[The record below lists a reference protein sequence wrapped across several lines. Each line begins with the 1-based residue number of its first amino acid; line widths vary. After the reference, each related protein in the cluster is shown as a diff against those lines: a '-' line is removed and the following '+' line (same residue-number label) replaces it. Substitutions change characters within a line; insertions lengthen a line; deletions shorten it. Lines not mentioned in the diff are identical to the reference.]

1 MATFSGSY
9 FPSQIQ
15 GPVPG
20 GKAGSIGARPSPQP
34 RERDLEHAHLVHGV
48 QFTDRVPVTL
58 VSDRDR
64 NAVISRSFF
73 ETYYDKVY
81 AIPTAIDFGAI
92 STLAQRSVILWNA
105 HLTPVTLDSIVLDNA
120 EGIFLD
126 GAAVPVVF
134 GPLQTRTYVFTAT
147 DSGPATLS
155 AVAHFSFDPAENLD
169 LPINGQRA
177 RVNPLTPN
185 WRQPVNYE
193 YEFKTDIV
201 TSRNGKEQRRA
212 LRQTPRRKM
221 SYQATPTR
229 TALRKFNDLMAAWHN
244 NTIVL
249 PEFTRQRRL
258 SAPAEVGAALV
269 NYGPAARPNWM
280 VPGATVVMVW
290 KDQTEAR
297 RITAVVDGQVQF
309 SGGSSFEWPVGS
321 KIHPS
326 LAGRFSSAM
335 NSKRETNQ
343 VGVVSLVLE
352 VTPGSESPL
361 VVVPPAPYAFNGR
374 ELFME
379 KPNWGSNPDVNYE
392 AQRDVIDYG
401 RGRTTIFLPID
412 YRTRLWRASYIGR
425 DQASGQRLV
434 NLFLRAKG
442 QRGEFYMPTWEPDI
456 EVGYPAL
463 PGSQSLRV
471 YGTAF
476 ADDYKDDTVHKA
488 VFVMFRDGTYQCN
501 VVQNIY
507 KVNDGDG
514 NDSIVQVADDWVQE
528 VSPLTAKMVC
538 WLPVWRFA
546 TDLFQIQWDTNTVAR
561 CDLTMRTLEDLPV

>member
-1 MATFSGSY
+1 MRT
-9 FPSQIQ
+9 
-15 GPVPG
+15 
-20 GKAGSIGARPSPQP
+20 
-34 RERDLEHAHLVHGV
+34 
-48 QFTDRVPVTL
+48 
-58 VSDRDR
+58 
-64 NAVISRSFF
+64 FF

-105 HLTPVTLDSIVLDNA
+105 HLFPVTLDSITLDDA

-126 GAAVPVVF
+126 GAAVPVTF
-134 GPLQTRTYVFTAT
+134 GPLQTRTYVFTAS

-155 AVAHFSFDPAENLD
+155 AVAHFSFDPDENLD

-201 TSRNGKEQRRA
+201 TSRNGREQRRA
-212 LRQTPRRKM
+212 LRSTPRRKM

-258 SAPAEVGAALV
+258 SAGAEVGAALV
-269 NYGPAARPNWM
+269 AFDGGTPNWM

-297 RITAVVDGQVQF
+297 RITAITPGQLQF
-309 SGGSSFEWPVGS
+309 SGGSSYEWPVGT

-326 LAGRFSSAM
+326 LAGRFASAM

-343 VGVVSLVLE
+343 AGVVSLVLE

-361 VVVPPAPYAFNGR
+361 VMVPPAPLAFNGR

-392 AQRDVIDYG
+392 ALRDVIDYG
-401 RGRTTIFLPID
+401 RGRTTIFLPLD
-412 YRTRLWRASYIGR
+412 YRTRLWRASYVGR
-425 DQASGQRLV
+425 DQAAGQRLV
-434 NLFLRAKG
+434 NVFLRAKG

-463 PGSQSLRV
+463 AGSQNLRV

-476 ADDYKDDTVHKA
+476 AADYKGDTVHKA
-488 VFVMFRDGTYQCN
+488 VVALFRDGTYQCN
-501 VVQNIY
+501 VVQSIY
-507 KVNDGDG
+507 KVNDADG
-514 NDSIVQVADDWVQE
+514 NDSIIQVKDDWVQD
-528 VSPLTAKMVC
+528 VSPLTTKMIC

-561 CDLTMRTLEDLPV
+561 CDLTLRTLEDLPV

>member
-1 MATFSGSY
+1 MATFSGVISA
-9 FPSQIQ
+9 SQLLA
-15 GPVPG
+15 PVPG
-20 GKAGSIGARPSPQP
+20 GKADSIGARPSPVA
-34 RERDLEHAHLVHGV
+34 RGRDLEHAKPVLGG
-48 QFTDRVPVTL
+48 FTDRVPVTL

-64 NAVISRSFF
+64 DGVVMRTFF

-92 STLAQRSVILWNA
+92 STLAQRSVILWNS
-105 HLTPVTLDSIVLDNA
+105 HLFPVTLDSIVLDNA

-134 GPLQTRTYVFTAT
+134 GPLQTRTYVFTAS

-155 AVAHFSFDPAENLD
+155 AVAHFSFDPDENLD

-201 TSRNGKEQRRA
+201 TSRNGREQRRA
-212 LRQTPRRKM
+212 LRSTPRRKM

-229 TALRKFNDLMAAWHN
+229 TALRKFNDFMAAWHN

-269 NYGPAARPNWM
+269 MFDGSVPNWM
-280 VPGATVVMVW
+280 VQGATVIMVW

-297 RITAVVDGQVQF
+297 RITAVVAGQVQF
-309 SGGSSFEWPVGS
+309 SGGSSYEWPVGT

-326 LAGRFSSAM
+326 LAGRFASAM

-343 VGVVSLVLE
+343 AGVVSLVLE
-352 VTPGSESPL
+352 VTPGSESPSVL
-361 VVVPPAPYAFNGR
+361 VPPAPMAFNGR

-392 AQRDVIDYG
+392 ALRDVIDYG
-401 RGRTTIFLPID
+401 RGRTTIFLPIE
-412 YRTRLWRASYIGR
+412 YRTRLWRGSYIGR
-425 DQASGQRLV
+425 DQAAGQRLV

-463 PGSQSLRV
+463 SGSQSLRV

-476 ADDYKDDTVHKA
+476 ADDYKGDTVHKA
-488 VFVMFRDGTYQCN
+488 VVVLFRDGTHQCN

-514 NDSIVQVADDWVQE
+514 NDSIIQVKDDWVQE
-528 VSPLTAKMVC
+528 VSPLTIKMIC

-546 TDLFQIQWDTNTVAR
+546 TDLLQIQWDTNTVAR
-561 CDLTMRTLEDLPV
+561 CDLTMRSLEDLPV